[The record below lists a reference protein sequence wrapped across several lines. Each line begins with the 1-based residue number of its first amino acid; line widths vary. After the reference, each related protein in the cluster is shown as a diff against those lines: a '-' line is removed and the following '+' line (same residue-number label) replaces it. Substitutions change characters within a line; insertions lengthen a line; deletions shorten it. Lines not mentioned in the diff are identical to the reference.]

1 MRDQFYL
8 HFDTMPSGTAQQKRY
23 NSKTHTFFKDGKL
36 LNLERKF
43 ITALRPHKPNK
54 PSERP
59 IKLIVW
65 FAFDVKEKKLWGT
78 VKKTTPDTDN
88 YLKEFKDCLVKCG
101 YFKSDAQVV
110 DEHIYKTYA
119 EKATIMVM
127 WEELFDNSDD
137 YIRRAVGDMKGGA
150 E

>member
-8 HFDTMPSGTAQQKRY
+8 HFDTMPSGTAQQKRF
-23 NSKTHTFFKDGKL
+23 NSKTHTFFKDDKL
-36 LNLERKF
+36 INLEREF
-43 ITALRPHKPNK
+43 ITALRPHKPKK

-78 VKKTTPDTDN
+78 VKK
-88 YLKEFKDCLVKCG
+88 FKDCLVKCG

-137 YIRRAVGDMKGGA
+137 YIRRAVENG
-150 E
+150 